1 LFCPER
7 NYDRKYRR
15 LGSRE
20 EKEHKKWHQRRER
33 DPEKEFER
41 LVACHPPT
49 LISDRVK
56 IK

>member
-1 LFCPER
+1 MIE
-7 NYDRKYRR
+7 NIVGK
-15 LGSRE
+15 GSRE
-20 EKEHKKWHQRRER
+20 EKEHEKWHQRRER